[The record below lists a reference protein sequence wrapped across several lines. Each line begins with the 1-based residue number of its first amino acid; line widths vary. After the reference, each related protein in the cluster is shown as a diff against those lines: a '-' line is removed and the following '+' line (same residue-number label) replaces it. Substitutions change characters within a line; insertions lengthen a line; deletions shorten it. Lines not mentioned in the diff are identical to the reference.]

1 MSIRT
6 ILIRRLLLA
15 TLILVGGGSWFSYR
29 QIQHETQE
37 LFDAQLA
44 RSARLILSLVQADR
58 SRLEFSSIQKFL
70 DENKLIAGDEAKTD
84 NILDDI
90 FGDEDDEQLPNGHI
104 YETKLG
110 FQIWDKAGNLILKS
124 SNLPFIEIS
133 TQAMGFSDNY
143 FSANNWRVFSLT
155 SSDGLYRC
163 ITAERID
170 VRNDLIGDI
179 FAGLLKFFIALV
191 PVLLITMWFAIRQ
204 GLEPLQSLASQI
216 QSRGAEKLDSI
227 SENNAPEEIRTITD
241 ALNQLLSKLSHA
253 LAREKRVVSD
263 AAHEL
268 RTPLAAVK
276 LHAELARKA
285 NNAEDRKSSIKRV
298 LEGIDR
304 TTHLVKQLLTL
315 ARLSPESFA
324 GTLQSKD
331 IRQLMIEEVALQAP
345 LAEEKGIELSIS
357 DSSEVVA
364 SVDET
369 SLRLLIGNLL
379 NNAISYTQP
388 GGAINLKLY
397 THENNFTLIVE
408 DNGPGIPVEERR
420 RVLDRFYRLKNHD
433 QTGCGIG
440 LSIVMQVVELHQAR
454 LKLDEP
460 DQGSGLKVT
469 VTFPIQ

>member
-1 MSIRT
+1 MSISN

-15 TLILVGGGSWFSYR
+15 TLILVGGGSWLSYQ

-44 RSARLILSLVQADR
+44 RSARLISSLVQAD
-58 SRLEFSSIQKFL
+58 SGQLEFSTIQKFL
-70 DENKLIAGDEAKTD
+70 DENKLIAEGEPKTD

-90 FGDEDDEQLPNGHI
+90 FDDDDEELTNGHI

-110 FQIWDKAGNLILKS
+110 FQIWDEAGNLILKS
-124 SNLPFIEIS
+124 SNLPVIEIS
-133 TQAMGFSDNY
+133 SQATGFSDNY
-143 FSANNWRVFSLT
+143 FSDNNWRVFSLT

-163 ITAERID
+163 VTAERID
-170 VRNDLIGDI
+170 VREDLIGEI
-179 FAGLLKFFIALV
+179 FEGLLQFFIVLV
-191 PVLLITMWFAIRQ
+191 PVLLITLWFAIRQ
-204 GLEPLQSLASQI
+204 GLEPLQSLTSQI
-216 QSRGAEKLDSI
+216 QSRGAERLDSI
-227 SENNAPEEIRTITD
+227 SQNDAPEEIRTITD
-241 ALNQLLSKLSHA
+241 ALNQLLSKLGNA

-276 LHAELARKA
+276 LHAELASKA
-285 NNAEDRKSSIKRV
+285 NNAEDRKSSIKHV

-304 TTHLVKQLLTL
+304 TTHLVNQLLTL

-324 GTLQSKD
+324 ATLQSKN
-331 IRQLMIEEVALQAP
+331 IQQLMIDEVALQAP
-345 LAEEKGIELSIS
+345 LAEDKDIDLSIS
-357 DSSEVVA
+357 DSTEVVA

-397 THENNFTLIVE
+397 THDNEFALVVE
-408 DNGPGIPVEERR
+408 DNGPGIPLEERSH
-420 RVLDRFYRLKNHD
+420 VLDRFYRLQNHD

-440 LSIVMQVVELHQAR
+440 LSIVMQVVDLHQA
-454 LKLDEP
+454 KLMLAEP
-460 DQGSGLKVT
+460 NQGPGLKVT
-469 VTFPIQ
+469 VTFPIR